1 MSIGFAIIT
10 GYLGIF
16 ALSLLVVFATV
27 MIAGRSSQQCL
38 RLIGDIL
45 LEDHVPPAA
54 TDKTK
59 ISSSHAA

>member
-1 MSIGFAIIT
+1 MSIGFVIIA

-27 MIAGRSSQQCL
+27 MIAGRSSRQCF

-54 TDKTK
+54 VDKTN
-59 ISSSHAA
+59 ISPPHAA